1 MALCLPGAILA
12 PLASTERA
20 AVQETSNRIVVGID
34 GSPDSE
40 EALRWALRE
49 AMTSGAEVDAVLV
62 WSDPWA
68 LTGQSTLRSAG
79 RERTERLQDM
89 LAHVVNKCV
98 EAEHAGDVR
107 VLQHLLAGNAAEVLS
122 ERSRGARMLVVGTTG
137 LSGLRRWMLGSVS
150 QRCAQLSGIPVVLVP
165 IPDKGDR
172 KAPESAA
179 AET

>member
-1 MALCLPGAILA
+1 M
-12 PLASTERA
+12 
-20 AVQETSNRIVVGID
+20 QETSNRIVVGID

-49 AMTSGAEVDAVLV
+49 AATSGAEIDAVLV

-79 RERTERLQDM
+79 RDRTERLQDM
-89 LAHVVNKCV
+89 LAQVVTTAV
-98 EAEHAGDVR
+98 DAEHAGAVK
-107 VLQHLLAGNAAEVLS
+107 LTQHVLAGNAAQVLA

-150 QRCAQLSGIPVVLVP
+150 QRCAQLSGVPVVLVP
-165 IPDKGDR
+165 IPPRHRDQDLAGT
-172 KAPESAA
+172 ASAG
-179 AET
+179 